1 MAKGNYMKDRM
12 KIENQIT
19 TNKLVGLEYDFVIAQ
34 LCVLNNK
41 PYQDM
46 KIALD
51 NLIDAGIYV
60 VENNIL
66 QLYKV
71 KSVSKKLNKKGKID
85 TTVDSDILE
94 EAYNMLAK
102 KDKKAKSKIDRI
114 QGTVDMTRSG
124 YAFIVPIDKSQEDIF
139 VSEKDLKGAK
149 NNDIVTVE
157 FRATAGKR
165 PEGKVIQ
172 ILERGQERIVG
183 KINLNKK
190 CAYVS
195 PDDVKFGTDIYI
207 PLNKCM
213 GANQG
218 DKVVVKINK
227 YYSNP
232 KQCPDGEIVEVLG
245 APDKIETL
253 VLSLLRS
260 HDLYEFFPKSVE
272 EAAKEMPQEIDIKD
286 YKTRLDFTSH
296 ICFTI
301 DGEDSRDLDDAI
313 SLELN
318 NKGNRVL
325 GVHIADVGEYVKLN
339 SVIDKEAFKRGTS
352 VYFPGLVLPMLPREL
367 SNGICSLNENVN
379 RLALSVFIEYDSQ
392 GKVID
397 SSVCESIIK
406 SKKRFTYTTVQAIF
420 NGDAKAI
427 KENKEFVPMLQE
439 MGVLAKQLFK
449 FRKQEGYIDFNIPEV
464 QVFLNDLGGV
474 SHIEKR
480 IQDDSHKLIEAFM
493 VAANEVIAKRYQTRK
508 LPFVYR
514 IHETPDAQKMESF
527 FNLARKFGLSINVN
541 PEKVPP
547 KEIQKILE
555 TVKDKDCEYAVAKI
569 CLRSMQKAKYSP
581 ECLGHYGLALTYYT
595 HFTSP
600 IRRYPDLTI
609 HRIIKDDLRGKL
621 QGSVLTE
628 TRRFVQSSSLNSSAR
643 EIVAE
648 KAERDVDDLYKA
660 QYMSDKIGQEFD
672 AVISSV
678 TKFGCYVALDNT
690 VEGLVSLTDMS
701 GSYEFVEEDYLLKS
715 SANSC
720 YIGKKVRV
728 KLVNVN
734 VPERQIDFVFV

>member
-1 MAKGNYMKDRM
+1 MKERM
-12 KIENQIT
+12 KIENQIA
-19 TNKLVGLEYDFVIAQ
+19 NNRLVDLEYDFVIAQ

-41 PYQDM
+41 PYEDM
-46 KIALD
+46 KIQLD
-51 NLIDAGIYV
+51 NLIDSGVYFV
-60 VENNIL
+60 KDNIL
-66 QLYKV
+66 
-71 KSVSKKLNKKGKID
+71 KKGNSVELVGNVKKTKKATNPDIN
-85 TTVDSDILE
+85 SDILQD
-94 EAYNMLAK
+94 AYDMLAK
-102 KDKKAKSKIDRI
+102 KDKKAKSKIDRF

-124 YAFIVPIDKSQEDIF
+124 YAFIVPIDNSQEDIF

-149 NNDIVTVE
+149 NNDIVIVE
-157 FRATAGKR
+157 FKRSAGKR
-165 PEGKVIQ
+165 PEGKVVQ

-183 KINLNKK
+183 RINLNKK

-195 PDDVKFGTDIYI
+195 PDDVKFGTDIYV
-207 PLNKCM
+207 PLNKAL

-232 KQCPDGEIVEVLG
+232 KQCPDGEVIEVLG

-253 VLSLLRS
+253 VLSLLRT
-260 HDLYEFFPKSVE
+260 HDLYEFFPKNVE
-272 EAAKEMPQEIDIKD
+272 EVAKEMPQEIDIKD
-286 YKTRLDFTSH
+286 YKDRLDFTSH

-318 NKGNRVL
+318 KNGNRVL

-367 SNGICSLNENVN
+367 SNGICSLNEKVN
-379 RLALSVFIEYDSQ
+379 RLALSVFIEYDSE

-397 SSVCESIIK
+397 SSVCESIIE

-420 NGDAKAI
+420 NGDEEAI
-427 KENKEFVPMLQE
+427 KENHQFVPILQE
-439 MGVLAKQLFK
+439 MDILAKQLRK
-449 FRKQEGYIDFNIPEV
+449 FRKLEGSIDFNIPEV

-480 IQDDSHKLIEAFM
+480 IQDDSHKLIESFM
-493 VAANEVIAKRYQTRK
+493 VAANEVIAKKYQTRK

-514 IHETPDAQKMESF
+514 VHETPDGQKMESF
-527 FNLARKFGLSINVN
+527 FNLARKFGVTINVN

-547 KEIQKILE
+547 KELQRMLE
-555 TVKDKDCEYAVAKI
+555 SVKGKDCEYAVDKI

-609 HRIIKDDLRGKL
+609 HRIIKDDLHGRL

-660 QYMSDKIGQEFD
+660 QYMADKIGQEFD

-678 TKFGCYVALDNT
+678 TKFGCYVTLDNT

-701 GSYEFVEEDYLLKS
+701 GTYEFVEEDYLLKS

-720 YIGKKVRV
+720 YIGKKVKVR
-728 KLVNVN
+728 LVNVN